1 MNSMAKK
8 EPVKKKKVQEEKKVE
23 KAAKRRYFHGLGRR
37 KSAITSVKIIV
48 SKEKFKIPDSIK
60 INNRTFLNYFPFP
73 ELQRSIA
80 SPFLAVGFEG
90 DFEVNAVAKG
100 GGPRGQ
106 AEAMRLA
113 ISKALVNY
121 NEANKKTL
129 RDLGYL
135 TRDAR
140 KVERKKAGLRKARR
154 APQFSKR

>member
-1 MNSMAKK
+1 MAKK
-8 EPVKKKKVQEEKKVE
+8 SPVKKTKPREEKKTE
-23 KAAKRRYFHGLGRR
+23 KPVAKQRYFHGLGRR
-37 KSAITSVKIIV
+37 KSAIVSAKVVV
-48 SKEKFKIPDSIK
+48 SKAKFKIPESIK
-60 INNRTFLNYFPFP
+60 INGRIFAEYFPMAD
-73 ELQRSIA
+73 LQRTVA
-80 SPFLAVGFEG
+80 APFEAVGFDG
-90 DFEVNAVAKG
+90 DFEVSASAKG

-113 ISKALVNY
+113 ISRALVNY
-121 NEANKKTL
+121 NESNRKIL

>member
-1 MNSMAKK
+1 MAKK
-8 EPVKKKKVQEEKKVE
+8 EPVKKKKVQEEKKGE
-23 KAAKRRYFHGLGRR
+23 KVAAKQKYFHGLGRR
-37 KSAITSVKIIV
+37 KSAIVSAKIIV
-48 SKEKFKIPDSIK
+48 SKAKFKIPDSVK
-60 INNRTFLNYFPFP
+60 INNRLFPEYFPLAD
-73 ELQRSIA
+73 LQRTVA
-80 SPFLAVGFEG
+80 APFQAVSFEG
-90 DFEVNAVAKG
+90 DFEVSATAKG

-113 ISKALVNY
+113 ISRALVKY
-121 NEANKKTL
+121 NETNRKAL